1 MSYLTR
7 RQFIRRSAAG
17 LTTVTAAGLVAGC
30 SKAGERKSIS
40 ALPKRKL
47 GKTGLEISMLA
58 FGGGSMFLKNED
70 GEWEP
75 VLQRAVEAG
84 VNYFDTCSSYKW
96 GASKSSEQRFGEIL
110 PQYRKDVIISTKFES
125 REPDGM
131 KKEVEKSL
139 QDMNTDYVDILM
151 IHSIEK
157 SEDIDALEKGVYQ
170 EMLRYK
176 EQGVAKFIGF
186 SSMNSSEKS
195 KEFMQKCQLDVVILA
210 MNPTQYGDFAQIALP
225 TAREKNIGVIAMKV
239 YRDIVGKEATAQEL
253 LNYALTQDG
262 VSAAV
267 IGHYGMATLEE
278 NIKLVKEFHQNE
290 NVQLNRTDLENRLAH
305 LAGPHALCWARP
317 DYYDGKL
324 A

>member
-1 MSYLTR
+1 MSHLSR
-7 RQFIRRSAAG
+7 RQFMRRSAAG
-17 LTTVTAAGLVAGC
+17 ITTVSAATWLAGC
-30 SKAGERKSIS
+30 SKAEEQKKMGR
-40 ALPKRKL
+40 LPKRKL
-47 GKTGLEISMLA
+47 GKTGLDISLLA
-58 FGGGSMFLKNED
+58 FGGGSQFLKNKD

-75 VLQRAVEAG
+75 ILERAIQAG
-84 VNYFDTCSSYKW
+84 VNFFDTCSSYKW

-110 PQYRKDVIISTKFES
+110 PQYRQDVIISTKFES

-139 QDMNTDYVDILM
+139 RDMKTDYVDILM

-157 SEDIDALEKGVYQ
+157 SEDIDALEKGVYE

-195 KEFMQKCQLDVVILA
+195 KEFMQKCDLDVAILA
-210 MNPTQYGDFAQIALP
+210 MNPTRYGDFAEIALP
-225 TAREKNIGVIAMKV
+225 TAREKNVGVIAMKV
-239 YRDIVGKEATAQEL
+239 YRDIVGKDATAREL
-253 LNYALTQDG
+253 LNYALTQNG
-262 VSAAV
+262 VSSAV
-267 IGHYGMATLEE
+267 IGHYGMNTLEE
-278 NIKLVKEFHQNE
+278 NIELVQEFHQAE
-290 NVQLNRTDLENRLAH
+290 NIQLDPTELENRLAR